1 MRPHSIPR
9 LAVALLAVV
18 VTAAP
23 ALAGGGGGAP
33 TVEADPPP
41 AEARVG
47 EAVRLGFMVTQHGQP
62 VSDMR
67 PHLSALHQE
76 TKESFTVD
84 AVRDTD
90 PGRYRV
96 EATFHEAGTWFW
108 EIVLESFG
116 ATTLPP
122 LTVLAADA
130 PRGAGSLAAAFEPE
144 VALPAAVHRGTCA
157 AAGEVAYP
165 LPSLRFGAVEVLGS
179 RAAAPVKQSAT
190 VIAAPLD
197 GLLGAEHAVA
207 VAFDDGSG
215 STPLACGEVGGP
227 LTGDTLALG
236 LRPVGDSPFAG
247 VAVLARQGER
257 TEVTTYLTLVSPTA
271 GAAPAGPAE
280 SAAIALFAFD
290 PPRLTVA
297 AGTTVTWTN
306 RDTVPHTVAFDDMA
320 LADSPPL
327 ELDDTFSVTFATPG
341 TYAYHCG
348 PHPSMVGTVVVE

>member
-1 MRPHSIPR
+1 MRPRFAPR
-9 LAVALLAVV
+9 LAVAVLALI

-23 ALAGGGGGAP
+23 ALAGGGGAP

-41 AEARVG
+41 AEARVD
-47 EAVRLGFMVTQHGQP
+47 EVVRLGFLVTRHGQP
-62 VSDMR
+62 VSDLR

-84 AVRDTD
+84 AVRDED

-96 EATFHEAGTWFW
+96 EATFHEVGTWFW

-130 PRGAGSLAAAFEPE
+130 PRGAGSLAAAGMADVP
-144 VALPAAVHRGTCA
+144 LPAAVHRGTCA

-165 LPSLRFGAVEVLGS
+165 LLALRFEAVEVLGS
-179 RAAAPVKQSAT
+179 QAAAPVKQSTT
-190 VIAAPLD
+190 VVAAPLD

-257 TEVTTYLTLVSPTA
+257 TEVTTYLSLVAPAA

-280 SAAIALFAFD
+280 AAAIADFAFD

-306 RDTVPHTVAFDDMA
+306 RDAVPHTVAFDDMG

-348 PHPSMVGTVVVE
+348 PHPDMTGTVVVE